1 MAENNKAI
9 VQKIN
14 TKLAE
19 GDFETFLTACADDV
33 QWTIVGEPPLKGK
46 EAIRQF
52 ISSMAKENAD
62 APQFKVDA
70 VFGEGDFVAAHGPMT
85 MKDKDGK
92 FGPYRYCDIYRF
104 RNGKIAEQT
113 SYVVKTEAQ
122 AKGTGA

>member
-9 VQKIN
+9 VERIN
-14 TKLAE
+14 TTLAK
-19 GDFETFLTACADDV
+19 GDFETYLAACADDV

-52 ISSMAKENAD
+52 MSSMSKENKDTPA
-62 APQFKVDA
+62 FTVDA
-70 VFGEGDFVAAHGPMT
+70 VFGEGEFVAAHGPMK
-85 MKDKDGK
+85 MKDKEGK
-92 FGPYRYCDIYRF
+92 LGSYRYCDIYRF

-122 AKGTGA
+122 TKATGA